1 MFDQIIWFEE
11 QNFFKK
17 KKWMLTPLAKAVLIY
32 TKKFHFLNLKKQSHS
47 SYHGRCGPRV
57 GDHQVKRHSEKP
69 FLRFPFGAGIL
80 QDFSF

>member
-1 MFDQIIWFEE
+1 
-11 QNFFKK
+11 
-17 KKWMLTPLAKAVLIY
+17 MLTPLAKAVLIY

-69 FLRFPFGAGIL
+69 FFRFPFGAGIL
-80 QDFSF
+80 QYFSF